1 MSSIQDISQPSFLVL
16 NQRDDCIFRCNRCGS
31 ILLIEFKK
39 KINEIEIFTKCRNN
53 HQNIYSLN
61 NFITETSKTNY
72 NYVCCSQCRCERK
85 NDLFYYCFHCKL
97 CFCEK
102 CQKKHKNTIKNN
114 NIIPIDNLDSDCELH
129 NDKII
134 GYYEKNHEYKNLCL
148 KCSNMVENK
157 INNIN
162 YLILLTDEEEQKIN
176 DKFVE
181 EQNIIYTYEK
191 EIKHYEKEIK
201 QLELKI
207 EELKKKKNELQI
219 ILEIEKKLYNFCINE
234 CNKNKYCYEI
244 LKNVRNFLNFKFDKC
259 SQEQKIPPIIGNE
272 IILQEN
278 IKNSKLLNKVLCINE
293 TCKQILQIE
302 DENYSL
308 ITLNMSQPNHHEKKK
323 NNNLFYYIPLYGI
336 TPTIQNILSKNICE
350 FEQKEIKELLLKSH
364 NNIQL
369 SSSELFIDKYSG
381 IYFIYPIN
389 NSYDTYIRLYIIS
402 KKKNSSFPRILL
414 FDKNISF
421 KDFQKQIFFYL
432 RKYLKLP
439 SQNEYEEL
447 KRKLNNLDSFYNFFS
462 FVNKEYLKLF
472 EKNDEFNDFK
482 NNLPFRIFIQNQT
495 NKNEKYI
502 LWDSNHFGNEEL
514 KTNDSIKAIIQKI
527 IEENHFLFVQFNS
540 SNYLNDNEELDK
552 VKINYLENNL
562 IHISLDNNS
571 KDKKIRCPYCNT
583 INEFK
588 FNKKLSNYYIFIFDN
603 KINYQY
609 PLFFKNNQGQYFLYE
624 KDEIKNNFILSQM
637 NNEKLNELINSNK
650 ILCFKKIEN
659 EKTLLDEII
668 KDT

>member
-1 MSSIQDISQPSFLVL
+1 M
-16 NQRDDCIFRCNRCGS
+16 
-31 ILLIEFKK
+31 
-39 KINEIEIFTKCRNN
+39 
-53 HQNIYSLN
+53 
-61 NFITETSKTNY
+61 
-72 NYVCCSQCRCERK
+72 
-85 NDLFYYCFHCKL
+85 
-97 CFCEK
+97 
-102 CQKKHKNTIKNN
+102 
-114 NIIPIDNLDSDCELH
+114 
-129 NDKII
+129 
-134 GYYEKNHEYKNLCL
+134 
-148 KCSNMVENK
+148 
-157 INNIN
+157 
-162 YLILLTDEEEQKIN
+162 
-176 DKFVE
+176 
-181 EQNIIYTYEK
+181 
-191 EIKHYEKEIK
+191 
-201 QLELKI
+201 
-207 EELKKKKNELQI
+207 
-219 ILEIEKKLYNFCINE
+219 
-234 CNKNKYCYEI
+234 
-244 LKNVRNFLNFKFDKC
+244 
-259 SQEQKIPPIIGNE
+259 
-272 IILQEN
+272 
-278 IKNSKLLNKVLCINE
+278 
-293 TCKQILQIE
+293 
-302 DENYSL
+302 
-308 ITLNMSQPNHHEKKK
+308 
-323 NNNLFYYIPLYGI
+323 FYYIPLYGI
-336 TPTIQNILSKNICE
+336 TPTIQNILSKKICE

-389 NSYDTYIRLYIIS
+389 NSYDTYIRLYIFS